1 MVDTRARRAIL
12 PAGLL
17 LLLFLFVYA
26 CIPEPITDLRTTQVT
41 RVSASSLPPSNDL
54 RDTLIQRG
62 EFLWKVSLAG
72 DANWIREVRR
82 HELNSYPIV
91 VRCDDRDSGI
101 FGLGPY
107 AGSVPVTYHG
117 EGFQDY
123 QPTSSIEQYDVYLPE
138 TGRYR
143 SQGDFNAPMP
153 SYDLGRQS
161 LTLCIR
167 LAGGAMNGAYNRS
180 NEVTV
185 VVGRQP

>member
-1 MVDTRARRAIL
+1 MVDRRTRRSIF
-12 PAGLL
+12 PVSLL

-26 CIPEPITDLRTTQVT
+26 CVPKPITDLRTTQVT
-41 RVSASSLPPSNDL
+41 RVPASSLPPSNDL
-54 RDTLIQRG
+54 RDTWISG

-72 DANWIREVRR
+72 DASWIREVRR

-91 VRCDDRDSGI
+91 VRCDDRDIGI

-107 AGSVPVTYHG
+107 AGPVQVTYYS

-143 SQGDFNAPMP
+143 SQADSNAPMP

-161 LTLCIR
+161 LTLCIS
-167 LAGGAMNGAYNRS
+167 LAGGAMHGAYGRS
-180 NEVTV
+180 NEVRV